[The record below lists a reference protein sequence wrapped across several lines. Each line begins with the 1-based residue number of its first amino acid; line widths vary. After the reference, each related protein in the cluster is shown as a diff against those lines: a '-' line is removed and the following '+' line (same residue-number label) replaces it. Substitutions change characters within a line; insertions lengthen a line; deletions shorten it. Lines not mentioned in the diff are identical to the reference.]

1 MACRATI
8 DRVNAICAELMDIVD
23 AEREGCDND
32 ECELINCVVH
42 DCVQKMKRVL
52 AECEPKGQV
61 EAEIHPLKLSNKI
74 NRRVN

>member
-1 MACRATI
+1 
-8 DRVNAICAELMDIVD
+8 MDIVD

-42 DCVQKMKRVL
+42 DCVQKMKRVV
-52 AECEPKGQV
+52 AELEPKDQV
-61 EAEIHPLKLSNKI
+61 EVEIHPLIVSDKI